1 MRSHVIIF
9 LAFVLLLA
17 AAILPAAEDIVEAAK
32 NGDIELVKAILAAD
46 PGKINA
52 VCEKGSPPI
61 YWAGVYAQW
70 DVYTYL
76 LERNPDLGP
85 MGLVKETPLH
95 GVCHHDRP
103 DMVKLLL
110 DAGVDPDVRDLWGMT
125 ALHIAVWRGC
135 PKTAELL
142 IESGID
148 TSLVSNEGWTAL
160 HLANL
165 SGHRECVELLLQKGL
180 PPDVKDDEGRTP
192 VELWRERPE
201 PVEIADLNLNDYVGT
216 YLEGYL
222 PVWQENGR
230 LYLTDYAVEE
240 LYPIAEDT
248 FFCTMAPW
256 KIKFTRGEESRVHG
270 IELHFIRRVIKGGK
284 YQ

>member
-17 AAILPAAEDIVEAAK
+17 AAILPAADDIIEAAK
-32 NGDIELVKAILAAD
+32 RGDLQAVKAILAED
-46 PGKINA
+46 PAKLNA
-52 VCEKGSPPI
+52 VCQRGSPPI

-70 DVYTYL
+70 DVYKYL

-85 MGLVKETPLH
+85 MGVVKETPLH

-110 DAGVDPDVRDLWGMT
+110 EAGVDPNVRDLWGTT

-142 IESGID
+142 IDGGID

-165 SGHRECVELLLQKGL
+165 SGHRECVELLIRKGL
-180 PPDVKDDEGRTP
+180 PTDVKDDKGRMP
-192 VELWRERPE
+192 SELWRERPKL
-201 PVEIADLNLNDYVGT
+201 VEIEGMDLNDYVGT
-216 YLEGYL
+216 YLEGHV
-222 PVWQENGR
+222 PVSLDNGK

-240 LYPIAEDT
+240 LYPIDRDT

-256 KIKFTRGEESRVHG
+256 KVVFLRDAGGKVDS
-270 IELHFIRRVIKGGK
+270 IELHFLRRTLTGRKTE
-284 YQ
+284 